1 MFVLMPIRVLGISEV
16 IKDGLYFHISW
27 ELTTFRLNNV
37 CTAKYIIKD
46 CLVLHN
52 FNFPNFIED
61 NMHTIKYTDLRE
73 QFDEI
78 FPMCPSPS
86 LHNFSLSQWSILLPS
101 QNLRH
106 TVCNKF
112 TLLPILPQ

>member
-16 IKDGLYFHISW
+16 IKDGLYFHISC

-37 CTAKYIIKD
+37 YTAKYIIKD